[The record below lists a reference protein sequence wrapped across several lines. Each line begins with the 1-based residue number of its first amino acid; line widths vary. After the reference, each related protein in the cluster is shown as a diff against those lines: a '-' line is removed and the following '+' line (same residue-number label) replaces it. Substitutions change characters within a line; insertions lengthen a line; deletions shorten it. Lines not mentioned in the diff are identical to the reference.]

1 MVACLDYKSL
11 TRFKFD
17 WYYRYTYSSFLG
29 PNLFLSSACLFCLIK
44 SELFLSAVALT
55 RVPLNSAL
63 VKLLLG
69 NLFIYLQPSETNI
82 RVSPKMIK

>member
-17 WYYRYTYSSFLG
+17 WYYRYTYSSFWG
-29 PNLFLSSACLFCLIK
+29 PNLFLSSACLFCLIP